1 MLNNLEQMHLKLL
14 KKENS
19 KSEATGGLAGNIAY
33 KLQVQRTSPQI
44 SPQEITNEAENI
56 GLDSEIPKERYI
68 SPEKRQ
74 SY

>member
-33 KLQVQRTSPQI
+33 KLQV
-44 SPQEITNEAENI
+44 
-56 GLDSEIPKERYI
+56 
-68 SPEKRQ
+68 
-74 SY
+74 

>member
-33 KLQVQRTSPQI
+33 KLQKSR
-44 SPQEITNEAENI
+44 ELHRRLAHR
-56 GLDSEIPKERYI
+56 K
-68 SPEKRQ
+68 
-74 SY
+74 